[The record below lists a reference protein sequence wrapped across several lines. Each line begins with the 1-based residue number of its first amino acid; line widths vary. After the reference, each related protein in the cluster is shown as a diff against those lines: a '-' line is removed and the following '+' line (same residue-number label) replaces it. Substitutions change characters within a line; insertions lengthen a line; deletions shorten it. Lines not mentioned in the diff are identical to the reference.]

1 VSPEDKDDEH
11 DHDEHDHPQG
21 AYAVVHSLPDRPVLA
36 CTIFSEEEKP
46 LAHRQWVLEPD
57 GVHIYC
63 ACSHDG
69 RPLKVRANSDGT
81 TEISE
86 PFHDDC
92 SETIAPEPID
102 GIHEQM
108 TKEIERFSDDWD
120 TRPIKY
126 YYMEG
131 KKEVPTRRL
140 KLSGLWTD
148 EDALDYSAAT
158 WNIIEGERLLDEIE
172 ESAGDLES
180 IRKKWDPTKAGQ
192 PSVTAKKIHDYE
204 ERP

>member
-1 VSPEDKDDEH
+1 MADEDVDE
-11 DHDEHDHPQG
+11 DQPQG
-21 AYAVVHSLPDRPVLA
+21 AYAVVHSLPDKPVLA
-36 CTIFSEEEKP
+36 CTVFSEEEKP

-57 GVHIYC
+57 GIHIYC

-102 GIHEQM
+102 SIHEQM
-108 TKEIERFSDDWD
+108 TKEIEGFADEWD

-126 YYMEG
+126 YFMEG
-131 KKEVPTRRL
+131 KKEVATRRL
-140 KLSGLWTD
+140 RLTGLWND

-158 WNIIEGERLLDEIE
+158 WYIIEGERLLDEIE
-172 ESAGDLES
+172 ETVGDLEQV
-180 IRKKWDPTKAGQ
+180 RKRWDGSVK
-192 PSVTAKKIHDYE
+192 PSMAARRIPEFE
-204 ERP
+204 EKP